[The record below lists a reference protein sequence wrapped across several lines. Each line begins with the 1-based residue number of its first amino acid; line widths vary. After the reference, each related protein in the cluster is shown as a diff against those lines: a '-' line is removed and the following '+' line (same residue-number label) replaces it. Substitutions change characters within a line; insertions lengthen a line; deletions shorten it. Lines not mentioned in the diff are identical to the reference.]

1 MREITSKLTSKN
13 QLTLPVEIRRHLG
26 VGPKDKIAFVV
37 QEDGTVQVRP
47 ATYSTVDSVVGIA
60 GSLPE
65 PMEWHEMRELARQ
78 ERILTR
84 YGYLLA
90 EE

>member
-26 VGPKDKIAFVV
+26 VGPDDKVAFVI

-47 ATYSTVDSVVGIA
+47 ASNSVVDSIA
-60 GSLPE
+60 GFAGTLPR
-65 PMEWHEMRELARQ
+65 PMEFDEMLEIARHDWYLRKFGHRE
-78 ERILTR
+78 E
-84 YGYLLA
+84 
-90 EE
+90 

>member
-1 MREITSKLTSKN
+1 MREITSKLTSKG

-26 VGPKDKIAFVV
+26 VGPKDKVAFVV

-47 ATYSTVDSVVGIA
+47 AMYPTIDSIVGIA

-65 PMEWHEMRELARQ
+65 PLEWHEMRELARE
-78 ERILTR
+78 ERIFSR
-84 YGYLLA
+84 YGYLR
-90 EE
+90 EKE